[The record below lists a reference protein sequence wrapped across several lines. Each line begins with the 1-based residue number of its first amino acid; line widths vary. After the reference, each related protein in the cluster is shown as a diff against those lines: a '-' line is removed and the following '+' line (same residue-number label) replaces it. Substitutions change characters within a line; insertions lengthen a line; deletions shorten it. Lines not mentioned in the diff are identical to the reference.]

1 MNIKHEKHDTNCAS
15 NIHNNKNNSNNNINN
30 SNNNINNNNNK
41 SKRDIVFKVRA
52 DIQNDI
58 YHLFSI
64 DSTNGEDV
72 YHNVAYIPDYK
83 TSIFMN
89 RLFRKIKENENLDSL
104 EESDNEEEFE
114 NNREDKHVFLEREY
128 HMICNYH
135 HKFKKWVPVRI
146 SEFVYSK

>member
-1 MNIKHEKHDTNCAS
+1 MILSLEVLDGNLIEFYKLY
-15 NIHNNKNNSNNNINN
+15 NKN
-30 SNNNINNNNNK
+30 
-41 SKRDIVFKVRA
+41 
-52 DIQNDI
+52 
-58 YHLFSI
+58 
-64 DSTNGEDV
+64 
-72 YHNVAYIPDYK
+72 
-83 TSIFMN
+83 
-89 RLFRKIKENENLDSL
+89 IKENENLDSL